1 MESLTIILVLIYL
14 GTIIKIIHDSKGK
27 EFISYEN
34 TDIFTFVLH
43 WILTIIFVGIFMRY
57 ITNEPINYRLLFD

>member
-27 EFISYEN
+27 EFISSEN

>member
-1 MESLTIILVLIYL
+1 MELLTVILVLIYL

-27 EFISYEN
+27 DYISSEN

-43 WILTIIFVGIFMRY
+43 WILIIIFVGIFMRY
-57 ITNEPINYRLLFD
+57 ITNESIDYRLLFD